1 MGDYLFKSSTGLVK
15 GKITSEDRMFRR
27 FGQHS
32 TYSQQQYDWPIL
44 TSDPPLSSYAPDTNT

>member
-15 GKITSEDRMFRR
+15 GKITSEDRIFRR

-32 TYSQQQYDWPIL
+32 TYSQQYDWPVL

>member
-32 TYSQQQYDWPIL
+32 TYSQQYDWPVL
-44 TSDPPLSSYAPDTNT
+44 TSDPLSSYAPDTNT

>member
-1 MGDYLFKSSTGLVK
+1 MGDYIFKSSTGLVK

-32 TYSQQQYDWPIL
+32 TYSQQYDWPV
-44 TSDPPLSSYAPDTNT
+44 SDPPLSSYAPDTNT